1 MLTGEAHHQQRW
13 CARIFQ
19 WHVTAMAKTIPHTQ
33 SLPPHKQGGGGT
45 RWAQRVPKHQCPQP
59 KLIAQMVQEGVN
71 LVFVIKVPRAA
82 AVVESNTL
90 LPPPPPPT
98 GPLQQHGHDM

>member
-1 MLTGEAHHQQRW
+1 MLCLR
-13 CARIFQ
+13 
-19 WHVTAMAKTIPHTQ
+19 
-33 SLPPHKQGGGGT
+33 SLLPDGKDDDDPPHAIAPFSRAGRRGRHGAWQVPE
-45 RWAQRVPKHQCPQP
+45 RQRPQP
-59 KLIAQMVQEGVN
+59 EPIAQMVQEGVN
-71 LVFVIKVPRAA
+71 LVFVIKVPGAA